1 MWRDGSP
8 RGLNICTWSRGLE
21 VKQVSQVEVGFFCCF
36 FPQSEQRKLDLQD
49 AVIFQ
54 LYTLLVQE
62 NAVVKRSK
70 GET

>member
-1 MWRDGSP
+1 MWRDGSV

-21 VKQVSQVEVGFFCCF
+21 IKQVSQVEVCF
-36 FPQSEQRKLDLQD
+36 FPRSEQLKLDLQD

-54 LYTLLVQE
+54 LYTLLVRE
-62 NAVVKRSK
+62 NTVVKRSK

>member
-21 VKQVSQVEVGFFCCF
+21 VKQVSQVEVVFFFF
-36 FPQSEQRKLDLQD
+36 FPQSEQCKLDLQD

>member
-8 RGLNICTWSRGLE
+8 RGSNICTWSRGLE
-21 VKQVSQVEVGFFCCF
+21 VKQVSQVEVVLVF